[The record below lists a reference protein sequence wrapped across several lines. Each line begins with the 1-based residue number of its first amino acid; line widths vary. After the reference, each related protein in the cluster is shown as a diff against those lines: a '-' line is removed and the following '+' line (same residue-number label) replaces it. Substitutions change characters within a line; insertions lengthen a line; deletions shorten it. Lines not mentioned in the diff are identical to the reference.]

1 MSEARK
7 WVRWIQYGTLAVFV
21 GGLAV
26 GYVRGDG
33 LGGALAVA
41 EALML
46 GLVLAAV
53 AVVVVGLGWSVLGG
67 DGNRLDD
74 RVTGPVELALRAPR
88 RGTVFAILG
97 LLLLAAIVGA
107 WFLLAD
113 TGRRAL
119 GPVGGWEPAA
129 LGLAI
134 VFVAIWAVL
143 MLGMLKRLVRNAPWF
158 VLGARGFLYAPGDIA
173 PGFVRWEDVTGLRET
188 EIVANSRRG
197 RGKATAV
204 LAVGLRDP
212 ERYQARYNP
221 VLRAL
226 VRLGAKLHAAQSGGA
241 ADIVIDPTHFG
252 GDYPKVLERMRALH
266 AQATGRGDG
275 A

>member
-1 MSEARK
+1 MSNAK
-7 WVRWIQYGTLAVFV
+7 NWVKWIQYGVLALFV

-33 LGGALAVA
+33 LVGALAMA
-41 EALML
+41 ESLVL
-46 GLVLAAV
+46 GVVLAAV
-53 AVVVVGLGWSVLGG
+53 AVAIVGVGWSVLGG

-88 RGTVFAILG
+88 RGTVVAIAG
-97 LLLLAAIVGA
+97 LLLLAAIMGA
-107 WFLLAD
+107 WFLLSD
-113 TGRRAL
+113 TGLRAL
-119 GPVGGWEPAA
+119 GPVAGWEPAM

-134 VFVAIWAVL
+134 VFVAIWVVVL
-143 MLGMLKRLVRNAPWF
+143 LGLLRRLVRDTPWF
-158 VLGARGFLYAPGDIA
+158 VLGERGFLYAPGDVG
-173 PGFVRWEDVTGLRET
+173 PGFVRWEHVTQLRET
-188 EIVANSRRG
+188 EIVANSRSG
-197 RGKATAV
+197 RAKATPV

-212 ERYQARYNP
+212 GRYQQRYNP
-221 VLRAL
+221 ALRML

-266 AQATGRGDG
+266 ARANGGGEG